1 MHRHIIYLPKNTY
14 IKASKKY
21 YQYILYIV
29 YVMLKKTCIVIF
41 FKGRTLDFTVDLTSV
56 PIIGQKYVNV
66 QEFVPEEPGPPLSPA
81 RKGSNH
87 MEIESNWRRPQASQV
102 CISIF
107 M

>member
-1 MHRHIIYLPKNTY
+1 M
-14 IKASKKY
+14 
-21 YQYILYIV
+21 

-41 FKGRTLDFTVDLTSV
+41 FKGRTLDFTVDLTNV

-66 QEFVPEEPGPPLSPA
+66 QEFVPGEPGPPLSPT

-102 CISIF
+102 CIILF

>member
-1 MHRHIIYLPKNTY
+1 M
-14 IKASKKY
+14 
-21 YQYILYIV
+21 

-41 FKGRTLDFTVDLTSV
+41 FKGRTLDFTVDLTNV

-66 QEFVPEEPGPPLSPA
+66 QESVPGEPGEPGPPLSPT

-102 CISIF
+102 CIILF